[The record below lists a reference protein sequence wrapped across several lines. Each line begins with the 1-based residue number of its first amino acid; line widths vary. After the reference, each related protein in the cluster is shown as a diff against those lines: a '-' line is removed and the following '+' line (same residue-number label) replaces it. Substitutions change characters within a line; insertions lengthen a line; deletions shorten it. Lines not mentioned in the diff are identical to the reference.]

1 MNIVIKDLC
10 KIYRGK
16 TKAIKGLSLDIGP
29 GMFGLL
35 GPNGA
40 GKTTLMR
47 ILATLVRP
55 SSGTARVGGY
65 LVNDPY
71 EKWQIKAI
79 LGYLPQELVLY
90 GNLSAYE
97 FLDFVAVL
105 KLVSDSKERNQEVE
119 RVLELTGL
127 QTVAK
132 QLIRTY
138 SGGMK
143 RRVGI
148 AQALLGDPKVLIV
161 DEPTAGL
168 DPQERV
174 RFRNLL
180 VRLANERLVLLSTHI
195 VEDIAQTCLHTAVMH
210 QGELLFHGAVTEL
223 IDQARSKVWIVEA
236 RDFQLKPDMVLATS
250 TPTTK
255 GIKHRV
261 LADEQPHPDAWLAEP
276 EIEEGY
282 LWLMNRAGHHVGNLS
297 SVQI

>member
-1 MNIVIKDLC
+1 MNIIIKDLC

-16 TKAIKGLSLDIGP
+16 ITAIKDLSLDIGP

-47 ILATLVRP
+47 ILATLVQP
-55 SSGTARVGGY
+55 TSGVARVGNY
-65 LVNDPY
+65 LVNDPH
-71 EKWQIKAI
+71 EKWQVKAM

-97 FLDFVAVL
+97 FLDFIAAL
-105 KLVSDSKERNQEVE
+105 KKVGGYRERRQHVE

-127 QTVAK
+127 QSVAK
-132 QLIRTY
+132 QSIRTY

-148 AQALLGDPKVLIV
+148 AQALLGNPKVLIV

-210 QGELLFHGAVTEL
+210 QGELIFHGMVTEL
-223 IDQARSKVWIVEA
+223 INQARSKVWVVEA
-236 RDFQLKPDMVLATS
+236 TDFQLTSDMILATS
-250 TPTTK
+250 TPTTN
-255 GIKHRV
+255 GIKYRV
-261 LADEQPHPDAWLAEP
+261 LANEQPHPKAQSTEP

-282 LWLMNRAGHHVGNLS
+282 LWLMNAAGHYVGTGMAL
-297 SVQI
+297 